1 MRPLSNRRRG
11 SLLAVGLVLAFSV
24 FLAGCAQRST
34 LPGWRLF
41 PRSEGGLIAQNEL
54 VWASGHTWG
63 RADVHQALLAATA
76 HLQDQYPGSK
86 VGILHVSL
94 RKGGLFPPHLSHRAG
109 NDVDVVYLGRWVG
122 TGAWFPQRPH
132 PFLLGYSIKYG
143 AKGRHG
149 LLELDLARNW
159 CFLMGLRRQRSARV
173 QKIFV
178 EPFLEELLLAEGRRL
193 GATSAE
199 LAWASST
206 LRYAGDNAL
215 DHKDHMHIRF
225 E

>member
-1 MRPLSNRRRG
+1 MRPLSSGRCG

-41 PRSEGGLIAQNEL
+41 R
-54 VWASGHTWG
+54 T
-63 RADVHQALLAATA
+63 
-76 HLQDQYPGSK
+76 SK
-86 VGILHVSL
+86 S
-94 RKGGLFPPHLSHRAG
+94 
-109 NDVDVVYLGRWVG
+109 
-122 TGAWFPQRPH
+122 
-132 PFLLGYSIKYG
+132 
-143 AKGRHG
+143 
-149 LLELDLARNW
+149 
-159 CFLMGLRRQRSARV
+159 
-173 QKIFV
+173 
-178 EPFLEELLLAEGRRL
+178 LLLAEGRRL